1 MPSQLINYRQ
11 TTVTAPVLDSTRH
24 FNDHGVCAQWGKE
37 GLLRNPC
44 TDRSV
49 RKPFTKSLMKQIL
62 DEVLYRIL
70 RLTSRTAPHSNLR
83 ISKRAVEKRGHMN
96 RREFLQTGAG
106 VLSAMLVLN
115 PRTVFGYEANSAVRI
130 GLLGCGNRGSSVAE
144 SFARNTS
151 ARIVALADL
160 FSDNLS
166 LGQARFNKL
175 NASLGQSPIDEKLL
189 FRGAHCYEQIANSK
203 NVDLVQIST
212 PPYFHVQHLEA
223 AVAAGKHV
231 YCEKPIGV
239 DIAQAKRAIEI
250 GKRVKPKQSVD
261 VAFQCRNAP
270 PIAALAEKIKA
281 GALGKIAAGCGNYN
295 APASTE
301 KKREGA
307 GQDEYRLRNWLW
319 DRVLSGDI
327 LVEQNIHIIDL
338 CNWMLGGHPVKAVT
352 TGGRNVL
359 THYGDCWDNYQ
370 VDFTYPN
377 DVHFSFSST
386 QFGTDGMFEA
396 GLKLFGSTGSA
407 TCPYAGPIAIT
418 GSNAWSWHDSKSTAT
433 GSAIFAANGAF
444 LDNLEFADR
453 EKERTF
459 VDSIVSGAAHNQIA
473 EGVDTALSCILGRI
487 AGYQKREVTW
497 DQMLAQKENWQLGFS
512 LEQFA

>member
-62 DEVLYRIL
+62 DEVLYLIL

-261 VAFQCRNAP
+261 VGFQCRNAP